1 MEKVTIGNAELWY
14 GDCLE
19 ILPKVA
25 SFDLIATDP
34 PYGVKHDKRSAT
46 KRYKVREKIHGDE
59 TPPDVKWMID
69 HPAIIWGGNN
79 FELPRSTGWLVW
91 FKHHPD
97 GSQHS
102 QAELAWTNTVRTIR
116 HYSEAY
122 HGFMRQRDGWFH
134 PTQKPPGLMRWCL
147 AFAPKAETILDPY
160 MGSGTTGIAA
170 VEQGKRF
177 IGIERERKYFD
188 IACERIE
195 QAQRQGRLAI

>member
-1 MEKVTIGNAELWY
+1 MEKVTIGNAELY
-14 GDCLE
+14 CCDCLE
-19 ILPKVA
+19 ILQAVTG
-25 SFDLIATDP
+25 FDLIATDP
-34 PYGVKHDKRSAT
+34 PYGVAMNKNKGRRAKNTDEIT
-46 KRYKVREKIHGDE
+46 GDNQ
-59 TPPDVKWMID
+59 PPDVGWMVD
-69 HPAIIWGGNN
+69 YPAIIWGGNN
-79 FELPRSTGWLVW
+79 FDLPRSTGWLVW
-91 FKHHPD
+91 FKHHPE

-134 PTQKPPGLMRWCL
+134 PTQKPPGLMRWCI
-147 AFAPKAETILDPY
+147 AFAPKAKVILDPY

-170 VEQGKRF
+170 VDLGKRF

-195 QAQRQGRLAI
+195 AAQAQGRLVI